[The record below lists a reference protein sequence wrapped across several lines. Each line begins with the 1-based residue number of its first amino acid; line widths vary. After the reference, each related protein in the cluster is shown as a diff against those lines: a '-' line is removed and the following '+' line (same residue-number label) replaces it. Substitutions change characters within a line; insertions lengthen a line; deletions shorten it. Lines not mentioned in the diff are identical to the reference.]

1 MIGNLYTLAVG
12 AQAQTA
18 AKTLIELTA
27 AASAVL
33 LLERAYISQ
42 NSFDTSENLG
52 CKIQRITTPGT
63 GTDSIAA
70 AVPTQAQTAA
80 MVAGAVKTNLT
91 IESTYT
97 ANKINLQQGFN
108 VLSGFLWT
116 PANDD
121 EVFAI
126 APSALIGIM
135 LDIAPSASMNF
146 SYGCTFRQ
154 IG

>member
-1 MIGNLYTLAVG
+1 MIGNMYAIAIG

-18 AKTLIELTA
+18 SKTLMEHA
-27 AASAVL
+27 APSTSITIV
-33 LLERAYISQ
+33 ERLYCSQ

-52 CKIQRITTPGT
+52 IKVQRITTTGT
-63 GTDSIAA
+63 GTTTT
-70 AVPTQAQTAA
+70 AVPNMASAPAAGGTQ
-80 MVAGAVKTNLT
+80 KTNDT
-91 IESTYT
+91 IEPSYT
-97 ANKINLQQGFN
+97 ATTVLYQQGFN

-121 EVFAI
+121 EVFVI
-126 APSALIGIM
+126 APSGLLGTM
-135 LDIAPSASMNF
+135 LDVAPSGSMNF